1 MVADRCEFADIFESN
16 YCVGVILLFGEVNMT
31 DKKET
36 LSDVEKQRQELM
48 ARLKG
53 AQSQM
58 QSSGAEKSNASGFLD
73 VMIKSTGTFEKQ

>member
-1 MVADRCEFADIFESN
+1 
-16 YCVGVILLFGEVNMT
+16 MT

>member
-1 MVADRCEFADIFESN
+1 MGLIAKAQSSKLDKVFDMLEWI
-16 YCVGVILLFGEVNMT
+16 MT
-31 DKKET
+31 DKKEPI
-36 LSDVEKQRQELM
+36 SDVEKQRQELM

-58 QSSGAEKSNASGFLD
+58 KSSSSDKASSSGFLD

>member
-1 MVADRCEFADIFESN
+1 
-16 YCVGVILLFGEVNMT
+16 MT

-48 ARLKG
+48 VRLKG
-53 AQSQM
+53 ARSQM
-58 QSSGAEKSNASGFLD
+58 KSSASDKSNASGFLD